1 MQVHVEKIS
10 PVKKRVNIEVPV
22 EQVDA
27 EIEKVYAG
35 IQKKAKLQGFRPG
48 KAPMQLIKR
57 TYSDT
62 MRDEVMR
69 RILEQTLFKTLDEH
83 KIAPVESP
91 TIESDII
98 EQGAPFKYS
107 AVVEILPEILL
118 NEYTGLTVKKE
129 VYSPNQDSVEGELRR
144 MQENMAQLV
153 PLGDDAVVENGHTV
167 SVDYTFSVAGFPEE
181 NSSAEDAE
189 MEVGARR
196 FFPGFEEQLVG
207 MKCGETKDICVIMP
221 EGYRNPGATSKE
233 GIFRVTLKEIKQK
246 ELPELDDDFARQF
259 GDYESMEQLRAKMTE
274 YHEKHEAD
282 RIQNELKERI
292 IQVLVEKNPLEVPES
307 IVKRQLDHMLEKL
320 KNRLQSQHMS
330 IESMGLD
337 ESGFR
342 DRFRDAAADKVR
354 GDLLLMALVEKEKIT
369 VSDDELAKR
378 YELISAD
385 NPEMLDRIKE
395 YYEANRKAKDSI
407 VAEIKEDKAID
418 FLLKSAVITEVDA
431 SDLNRAKA

>member
-1 MQVHVEKIS
+1 MQVHVEEIS

-69 RILEQTLFKTLDEH
+69 RIFEQTLYKTLDEH
-83 KIAPVESP
+83 KIAPVDSP
-91 TIESDII
+91 TIESDVI

-107 AVVEILPEILL
+107 AVVEIMPEILL
-118 NEYTGLTVKKE
+118 NEYTGLTAKKE
-129 VYSPNQDSVEGELRR
+129 LYSANQDSVEGELKR

-167 SVDYTFSVAGFPEE
+167 SVDYTFSVEGFPEE

-189 MEVGARR
+189 VEVGANRLL
-196 FFPGFEEQLVG
+196 PGFEEQLVG
-207 MKCGETKDICVIMP
+207 MKCGEAKEISVILP
-221 EGYRNPGATSKE
+221 EGYRNSGAAGKE
-233 GIFRVTLKEIKQK
+233 GIFQVTLKEIKRK
-246 ELPELDDDFARQF
+246 ELPELDDEFARQF
-259 GDYESMEQLRAKMTE
+259 GEYESMEQLRAKMTE

-282 RIQNELKERI
+282 RIQNELKDRI
-292 IQVLVEKNPLEVPES
+292 IQALIEKNPLDVPES
-307 IVKRQLDHMLEKL
+307 MVKRQLDHMLENL
-320 KNRLQSQHMS
+320 KNRLQSQRMS
-330 IESMGLD
+330 IEMMGLD

-354 GDLLLMALVEKEKIT
+354 GGLLLMALVEKEKIT
-369 VSDDELAKR
+369 VTDEDLAKR
-378 YELISAD
+378 YEQIAAG

-395 YYEANRKAKDSI
+395 YYEANHKAKDSI

-418 FLLKSAVITEVDA
+418 FLLSNAVITEVDA
-431 SDLNRAKA
+431 SDLKQVQA

>member
-1 MQVHVEKIS
+1 MQVNVEEIS

-35 IQKKAKLQGFRPG
+35 IQKRAKLQGFRPG
-48 KAPMQLIKR
+48 KVPMQLIKR
-57 TYSDT
+57 NYSDT

-69 RILEQTLFKTLDEH
+69 RILEQTLYKTLDEL
-83 KIAPVESP
+83 KIAPVVSP
-91 TIESDII
+91 SIESDII

-118 NEYTGLTVKKE
+118 HEYTGLTAKKE
-129 VYSPNQDSVEGELRR
+129 VYSPNQDSIEGELRR
-144 MQENMAQLV
+144 MQEKMAQLV

-167 SVDYTFSVAGFPEE
+167 SVGYIFSVAGFPEE
-181 NSSAEDAE
+181 TSTEDSE
-189 MEVGARR
+189 IEVGAKQLI
-196 FFPGFEEQLVG
+196 PGFEEQLVG
-207 MKCGETKDICVIMP
+207 MKCGETKDISVILP
-221 EGYRNPGATSKE
+221 EGYSNPGAVGKE
-233 GIFRVTLKEIKQK
+233 GIFQVTLKEIKCK

-259 GDYESMEQLRAKMTE
+259 GEYESIEQLRAKMTE

-282 RIQNELKERI
+282 RIQNELKDRI
-292 IQVLVEKNPLEVPES
+292 IQALVEKNPLDVPES
-307 IVKRQLDHMLEKL
+307 MVKRQLDQMLENL

-330 IESMGLD
+330 IEMMGLD
-337 ESGFR
+337 ESGFH

-354 GDLLLMALVEKEKIT
+354 GGLLLMALVEKEKIAVT
-369 VSDDELAKR
+369 DDDLAKR
-378 YELISAD
+378 YEQIAAG
-385 NPEMLDRIKE
+385 NPEMLNRIKE
-395 YYEANRKAKDSI
+395 YYEANHKAKETI

-431 SDLNRAKA
+431 SDLKQAQA